1 TPQSR
6 NEVAN
11 SLHDQSR
18 QGCRDIEGSRLIPP
32 SMTAM
37 NDALRIL
44 EDSLRGAPIIWKGDY
59 PYFIHPISDGIP
71 RMDPEVLKAA
81 TELIV
86 GTTDWE
92 GVDLIVS
99 VEAMGLPLLA
109 SVGNATGIPTVVI
122 RKRSYGM
129 DGEISVDVSTGY
141 SSSTI
146 FINDIFPGERI
157 VIVDD
162 VISTGGTLE
171 PLLKKL
177 EDMGVILHD
186 VVIAIEKGDGRERL
200 NRERPDWPVRSLA
213 RIEIV
218 EGKVEISE

>member
-1 TPQSR
+1 MSSPYSPMGVL
-6 NEVAN
+6 EE
-11 SLHDQSR
+11 SLK
-18 QGCRDIEGSRLIPP
+18 
-32 SMTAM
+32 
-37 NDALRIL
+37 
-44 EDSLRGAPIIWKGDY
+44 GAPIIWKGDY

-71 RMDPEVLKAA
+71 RMDPEVLKAVS
-81 TELIV
+81 TLIV
-86 GTTDWE
+86 ESTDWE

-109 SVGNATGIPTVVI
+109 AVGEATGIPTVVI

-129 DGEISVDVSTGY
+129 EGEVAVDVSTGY

-146 FINDIFPGERI
+146 YINDIAPGERI

-171 PLLKKL
+171 PLLEKL
-177 EDMGVILHD
+177 EEMGVILRD
-186 VVIAIEKGDGRERL
+186 IVIAIEKGEGRSRL
-200 NRERPDWPVRSLA
+200 NRERPEWPIRSLA

-218 EGKVEISE
+218 DGRVRMAD